1 MLNFYML
8 SSGSRG
14 NSTIIWDENDLVII
28 DCGISLKKFSEKTS
42 ELGIENL
49 EKSIFISHEHSDHS
63 SGARA
68 ISRKLKADVYSRN
81 KTLDKIGLDRGYG
94 INGEVAIGNFTIMPV
109 SVNHDAVDP
118 VVYVIRNRG
127 IKISV
132 VSDLGI
138 MTGELL
144 DAMRGSDI
152 MAIEANH
159 DPEMLR
165 TGPYTEM
172 LKMRIRSNH
181 GHLSNEQTAEAIYE
195 SASDNTR
202 IVLTHLSEKNNTPD
216 IALETVKAYLS
227 NRNKKYISIETAS
240 QDFGSTLYRF

>member
-14 NSTIIWDENDLVII
+14 NSTVIWDENDLIII
-28 DCGISLKKFSEKTS
+28 DCGISLKKFLEKTS
-42 ELGIENL
+42 MLGIDGL

-68 ISRKLKADVYSRN
+68 ISRKLHADVYSRAR
-81 KTLDKIGLDRGYG
+81 TLDRMRFEKGYS
-94 INGEVAIGNFTIMPV
+94 INGEVAVGNFTVTPV

-118 VVYVIRNRG
+118 VVYVIRKRG
-127 IKISV
+127 IKVSV

-138 MTGELL
+138 VSDELL
-144 DAMRGSDI
+144 DEMSGSDI

-165 TGPYTEM
+165 NGPYTEM
-172 LKMRIRSNH
+172 LKMRIRSDH
-181 GHLSNEQTAEAIYE
+181 GHLSNEQSAEAIHT
-195 SASDNTR
+195 AATDNTR

-216 IALETVKAYLS
+216 MALETVKAYLS
-227 NRNKKYISIETAS
+227 NRNKKYVSMEAAS
-240 QDFGSTLYRF
+240 QDFGSALYKL

>member
-8 SSGSRG
+8 SSGSKG
-14 NSTIIWDENDLVII
+14 NSTVIWDENDLIII

-42 ELGIENL
+42 KLGIENL

-68 ISRKLKADVYSRN
+68 ISRKLQADVYSKN
-81 KTLDKIGLDRGYG
+81 KTLDKMGFEKGYS
-94 INGEVAIGNFTIMPV
+94 INGEVAVGNFTVIPV

-118 VVYVIRNRG
+118 VVYVIRHKG
-127 IKISV
+127 MKISV
-132 VSDLGI
+132 VSDLGVI
-138 MTGELL
+138 NDELL
-144 DAMRGSDI
+144 DEMRGSDI

-165 TGPYTEM
+165 TGPYTEL
-172 LKMRIRSNH
+172 LKMRIQSDH
-181 GHLSNEQTAEAIYE
+181 GHLSNEQSAEAIYT
-195 SASDNTR
+195 SAMDNTR

-216 IALETVKAYLS
+216 IALETVKAYLA
-227 NRNKKYISIETAS
+227 NRNKSYYSIETAS
-240 QDFGSTLYRF
+240 QDFGSTMYRL

>member
-14 NSTIIWDENDLVII
+14 NSTIIWDENDLIII

-81 KTLDKIGLDRGYG
+81 KTLDKIRLDRGYG

-138 MTGELL
+138 MNGELL
-144 DAMRGSDI
+144 DAMQGSDI

-172 LKMRIRSNH
+172 LKMRIRSDH

-227 NRNKKYISIETAS
+227 NRNKKYISIEAAS
-240 QDFGSTLYRF
+240 QDFGSTLYRL

>member
-1 MLNFYML
+1 ML

-14 NSTIIWDENDLVII
+14 NSTIIWDENDLIVI
-28 DCGISLKKFSEKTS
+28 DCGISMKKFAEKTS
-42 ELGIENL
+42 GFDIDSL

-63 SGARA
+63 AGARA
-68 ISRKLKADVYSRN
+68 ISRKLNADVYSRH
-81 KTLDKIGLDRGYG
+81 KTLEKMRLEKAYG
-94 INGEVAIGNFTIMPV
+94 INDEVAIGNFTITPV

-132 VSDLGI
+132 VSDLGV
-138 MTGELL
+138 TNDDLLGE
-144 DAMRGSDI
+144 MKNSNI

-172 LKMRIRSNH
+172 LKRRIRSEH
-181 GHLSNEQTAEAIYE
+181 GHLSNEQSAEAIYTC
-195 SASDNTR
+195 ASNETMV
-202 IVLTHLSEKNNTPD
+202 ILTHLSEKNNTPD
-216 IALETVKAYLS
+216 IALETVKNYLS
-227 NRNKKYISIETAS
+227 NMNKNYRSIESAS
-240 QDFGSTLYRF
+240 QEFGSTLYRV